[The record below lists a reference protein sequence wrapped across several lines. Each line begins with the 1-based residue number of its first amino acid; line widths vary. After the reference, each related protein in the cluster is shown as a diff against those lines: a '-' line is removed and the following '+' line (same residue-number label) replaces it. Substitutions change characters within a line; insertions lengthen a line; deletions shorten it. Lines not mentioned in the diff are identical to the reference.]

1 MWQDLIAGTAVL
13 LAFAWVLWRLVLPA
27 GLRGRLRRLAGVRP
41 RDAAAGACGGCCGCT
56 GTGSPAQHRRH
67 G

>member
-27 GLRGRLRRLAGVRP
+27 GWRRRLRWLAGLRP
-41 RDAAAGACGGCCGCT
+41 RDAAAGACGGCRGCA
-56 GTGSPAQHRRH
+56 GTGSPAGLHRR